1 MKISENTA
9 VSMPM
14 KNLISII
21 AAVAV
26 GVWAYFGIVETLN
39 KHSTT
44 LELMQK
50 DLEANSEFRI
60 KYPRGELGQSSGEAE
75 LFMLVEHMAGL
86 IESMIQAG
94 TPCPIDGKIGKEAE
108 KLWSKYDNERP
119 DYDIYIKRMKARE
132 KKEKELEKIRL
143 KEEAK
148 MTKEFDKVDKEIKI
162 EKLKPIDWESPK

>member
-1 MKISENTA
+1 VKISENTS

-14 KNLISII
+14 KNLISIVI
-21 AAVAV
+21 AVAV

-86 IESMIQAG
+86 IESMDEELKGMRNNKIN
-94 TPCPIDGKIGKEAE
+94 IDFLKEQVSKLQVDVE
-108 KLWSKYDNERP
+108 KL
-119 DYDIYIKRMKARE
+119 
-132 KKEKELEKIRL
+132 IRNGNG
-143 KEEAK
+143 AH
-148 MTKEFDKVDKEIKI
+148 
-162 EKLKPIDWESPK
+162 